1 MQKMSLENEELVL
14 HLANSQD
21 VQEQMR
27 EQISELQ
34 VSWKWIS
41 RIVVWSEYSVIID
54 VDLIDVMRTIG
65 VICNF

>member
-54 VDLIDVMRTIG
+54 VDLIDVMRTFRVIG
-65 VICNF
+65 NF

>member
-27 EQISELQ
+27 AEAFASEGLDGKDC
-34 VSWKWIS
+34 SALLCLFK
-41 RIVVWSEYSVIID
+41 
-54 VDLIDVMRTIG
+54 
-65 VICNF
+65 

>member
-27 EQISELQ
+27 EQFNELQ
-34 VSWKWIS
+34 VLWE
-41 RIVVWSEYSVIID
+41 WSSELLYGAKGVIID
-54 VDLIDVMRTIG
+54 VDLIDVMKSLRVIG
-65 VICNF
+65 NL